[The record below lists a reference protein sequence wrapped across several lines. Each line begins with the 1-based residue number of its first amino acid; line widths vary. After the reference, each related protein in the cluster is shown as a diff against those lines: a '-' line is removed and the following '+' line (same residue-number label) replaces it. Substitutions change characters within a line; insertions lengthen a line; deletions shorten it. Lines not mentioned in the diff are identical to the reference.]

1 MAEKDIQILLVEDEP
16 SLLAGLLLNLQL
28 EGYRV
33 TASPNGALALNHIS
47 SNKFDLVILDLM
59 LPDMNGMDI
68 LSKMRSSG
76 DFTPVLIL
84 SARDEIDIKVQG
96 LSEGADDYLTKPFDI
111 KELYARVTAILR
123 RRKGSVNTI
132 TFGDVKIFFDER
144 RVEKNSKTVHLTPLE
159 YDLLVFFIKN
169 PNIAF
174 SREALLRN
182 IWPVGSDA
190 TVRTVDNFIV
200 TLRKKVDDHRKP
212 KFFITVRG
220 HGYRFN
226 MP

>member
-1 MAEKDIQILLVEDEP
+1 MADKETQILLVEDEP

-33 TASPNGALALNHIS
+33 TAAPNGALAVNHLK
-47 SNKFDLVILDLM
+47 NGKFDLVILDIM

-68 LSKMRSSG
+68 LAQMRDRG
-76 DFTPVLIL
+76 DYTPVLIL
-84 SARDEIDIKVQG
+84 SARDEIETKVQG
-96 LSEGADDYLTKPFDI
+96 LSIGADDYLTKPFDV
-111 KELYARVTAILR
+111 KELYARVQAILR
-123 RRKGSVNTI
+123 RHNGAVNNVS
-132 TFGDVKIFFDER
+132 FGDIKVYLDER
-144 RVEKNSKTVHLTPLE
+144 RVEKNGREVHLTPLE
-159 YDLLVFFIKN
+159 YDLLVYFIKN

-182 IWPVGSDA
+182 IWPTGTDA

-212 KFFITVRG
+212 RHFITVRG

-226 MP
+226 M